1 MPLSKERNRLSSR
14 LQVLWESTI
23 ESTDKS
29 VYFIAD
35 DCAKAVKIGVAR
47 SPTRRLRDLQVAN
60 SNKLRLL
67 YVLKGK
73 EQEFETK
80 LHSLFSAHRLRGE
93 WFSLAPLTEPISDLV
108 RLVGQADGTYRSDYN
123 LDLDPFINPLV
134 RATEADQ
141 GVP

>member
-1 MPLSKERNRLSSR
+1 MPLSKERNKLCSSI
-14 LQVLWESTI
+14 QVLLESTI
-23 ESTDKS
+23 DSMNKS

-47 SPTRRLRDLQVAN
+47 SPARRLRDLQVAN
-60 SNKLRLL
+60 PNKLRLL

-108 RLVGQADGTYRSDYN
+108 RLVRQT
-123 LDLDPFINPLV
+123 DPYINPLV
-134 RATEADQ
+134 RGA
-141 GVP
+141 